1 MTIFARLIIFI
12 LQKSHGMKNG
22 LVALNV
28 ILLIAVGVLFYLYF
42 ASKKTNSSANS
53 RTERQGSGGSMA
65 SPQACQIAYFEMD
78 SIAANFEKAKEMK
91 TELEKKEDKINEE
104 MGRLQNNY
112 QQKFVFLQQ
121 HGSTMTNAQVEAA
134 KAELGQL
141 EQSIKDTKATL
152 DQEYNSYYVQAQQEI
167 LSMIRKFCSEYNKD
181 KKYAIIV
188 SNEPGLIFYKDSTM
202 DITKD
207 LLKGLNEMYVKKKE
221 GKKK

>member
-53 RTERQGSGGSMA
+53 RTERQGSGGSMT

-112 QQKFVFLQQ
+112 
-121 HGSTMTNAQVEAA
+121 
-134 KAELGQL
+134 
-141 EQSIKDTKATL
+141 
-152 DQEYNSYYVQAQQEI
+152 
-167 LSMIRKFCSEYNKD
+167 
-181 KKYAIIV
+181 
-188 SNEPGLIFYKDSTM
+188 
-202 DITKD
+202 
-207 LLKGLNEMYVKKKE
+207 
-221 GKKK
+221 